1 MSALLLT
8 QRDTTFLH
16 CRIIISWSI
25 VQYRLLKRLHIC
37 CWDAEP
43 VRMDLWPITGA
54 APRVNAFSPGPATVA
69 RSIPQD
75 YGMQPDVSD
84 WFAET
89 VYQVAINFRDDSLCS
104 NVIFILMVQLGN
116 PVPHVT
122 TDWLSWHVLEDD
134 ERYFPRRC
142 IRRHFWTTLTYSGP
156 ICNQVTYP
164 WKDIYLWTI

>member
-1 MSALLLT
+1 MFTENNRQLRHALILKYNWFQFYWQVTVVHGLMTYEAIPSDRPGLHAKQNGNVSLASCKPVSSLLLT

-16 CRIIISWSI
+16 CRIIISLSI

-75 YGMQPDVSD
+75 YGMQLDVSD
-84 WFAET
+84 WFQKRFIKWQST
-89 VYQVAINFRDDSLCS
+89 FAI
-104 NVIFILMVQLGN
+104 ILYVLMLS
-116 PVPHVT
+116 
-122 TDWLSWHVLEDD
+122 LSW
-134 ERYFPRRC
+134 
-142 IRRHFWTTLTYSGP
+142 WS
-156 ICNQVTYP
+156 N
-164 WKDIYLWTI
+164 